1 MSTQEPN
8 LSYIL
13 SVVGISGSVILN
25 S

>member
-1 MSTQEPN
+1 MSTQKPN